1 MAMKVSDPIRGQSRG
16 SMGQANAYAASYG
29 AAHQSD
35 VEMLIR
41 ELYRLGAIYGVDA
54 AILVAQS
61 AHETDNWRSAYWKQQ
76 RNPAG
81 LGAFDDG
88 TYVGGVF
95 PNGTVAAQAQFAHM
109 LAYLGID
116 APDDLARTDPR
127 YSAVRPA
134 GFWGS
139 VTRISDLGRGR
150 WATDQDY
157 ATKLA
162 AKGNAIYPQI
172 SDHIP
177 LITLPAEEPSMSLTF
192 GKVPHPPYQNRPI
205 WKPEGAGQN
214 NLGKRS
220 VKGVVWHRILGSLW
234 GTDQHFRQAG
244 VNALTDYGVG
254 VKAQDGVANA
264 GLILRW
270 NDPLGFQS
278 GWASGKVIA
287 PWGDGAAFV
296 NKYGLN
302 AVNRD
307 QVSIE
312 VSGFYGTALDE
323 AARNA
328 IAGITAY
335 WADQDGIPWD
345 VFPIRPQDGFSF
357 VRWHQEFT
365 GPQEKVCPGEVVM
378 NETNALIERT
388 RAILKRYQTGTY
400 EQPQTPDGTVY
411 AAPITY
417 DWLTDEEAAKGLDR
431 VIGRTRVFYV
441 PQVYEAI
448 NETPRKQATGKNEK
462 IIGPP
467 IPKGTKFRA
476 DYCYRSAGVSY
487 VLTPYGTRV
496 RAADLLPKIQISTR
510 GTVSV
515 RRTPDQVKGEVIR
528 KADS

>member
-1 MAMKVSDPIRGQSRG
+1 MNWRTSGDTTFAAWDAMLPAHSQIKKNGESRQCYDAARPLSKLCLGMLKGESSFATDFDAVPANMNNPLNLKHESGQSFI
-16 SMGQANAYAASYG
+16 QFATIA
-29 AAHQSD
+29 D
-35 VEMLIR
+35 CIR
-41 ELYRLGAIYGVDA
+41 
-54 AILVAQS
+54 
-61 AHETDNWRSAYWKQQ
+61 TWRERITS
-76 RNPAG
+76 
-81 LGAFDDG
+81 G
-88 TYVGGVF
+88 TYKGGVYA
-95 PNGTVAAQAQFAHM
+95 GTVTVEDLVSVYAPGYDNNNVP
-109 LAYLGID
+109 AYTATIEGVVNSL
-116 APDDLARTDPR
+116 PDL
-127 YSAVRPA
+127 V
-134 GFWGS
+134 
-139 VTRISDLGRGR
+139 
-150 WATDQDY
+150 
-157 ATKLA
+157 
-162 AKGNAIYPQI
+162 
-172 SDHIP
+172 
-177 LITLPAEEPSMSLTF
+177 TLPAEEPSMSLTF

-220 VKGVVWHRILGSLW
+220 VKGVTWHRVWGSLW
-234 GTDQHFRQAG
+234 GTDTHFRQPNVG
-244 VNALTDYGVG
+244 ALTDYGVG

-278 GWASGKVIA
+278 GWASGTYSA
-287 PWGDGAAFV
+287 AHAYGDGAAFV
-296 NKYGLN
+296 NKYGVN
-302 AVNRD
+302 AINRD
-307 QVSIE
+307 RASIE
-312 VSGFYGTALDE
+312 ISGYELTPLDD
-323 AARNA
+323 AARDA
-328 IAGITAY
+328 IASITAY
-335 WADQDGIPWD
+335 WADQAGIPWD
-345 VFPIRPQDGFSF
+345 VFPIVPQDGFSF
-357 VRWHQEFT
+357 VTWHDEF
-365 GPQEKVCPGEVVM
+365 GPDLGKKKCPFEVVKE
-378 NETNALIERT
+378 ETPALIERT

-515 RRTPDQVKGEVIR
+515 RRTPDQAKGEVIR